1 MFQIHWTRR
10 HTTLLIY
17 TCVTILIAVL
27 TLLIIIFPGRV
38 TGFIGG
44 LLSAISPVFIGF
56 ATAYLLYPI
65 CMFFDRKVLKFM
77 DKNNPR
83 PRLRRI
89 FALALTILL
98 VATVLTLFIL
108 MIAPQI
114 KSSYIDLEAK
124 FDDYLATASQW
135 LDNVFADFF
144 AGKEDMENPL
154 DALLSVD
161 AIFEQLG
168 KLIDS
173 SFDLIGNFMNTAVA
187 YSSKFFTTISKVVVS
202 VLFAAY
208 FLIEKEMLFEK
219 INAFTYKFFSE
230 KSNRFMRKWVSFTHR
245 SFGGFISG
253 KILDAIIITLLNFIV
268 FGLCR
273 IPYYPLIALI
283 TGITDII
290 PYFGPFIGAIPCA
303 FIILIADPIKVIWF
317 VVLTLVIQQLDGN
330 IIGPKILGEKVG
342 VDSLLIIVAITVTGG
357 LWGLF
362 GMFVGVPI
370 FAVFYQIIKEFIEYL
385 LIKKRKPR
393 ETAAYYTE
401 EASK

>member
-1 MFQIHWTRR
+1 
-10 HTTLLIY
+10 
-17 TCVTILIAVL
+17 
-27 TLLIIIFPGRV
+27 
-38 TGFIGG
+38 
-44 LLSAISPVFIGF
+44 
-56 ATAYLLYPI
+56 
-65 CMFFDRKVLKFM
+65 
-77 DKNNPR
+77 
-83 PRLRRI
+83 
-89 FALALTILL
+89 
-98 VATVLTLFIL
+98 
-108 MIAPQI
+108 
-114 KSSYIDLEAK
+114 
-124 FDDYLATASQW
+124 
-135 LDNVFADFF
+135 
-144 AGKEDMENPL
+144 
-154 DALLSVD
+154 
-161 AIFEQLG
+161 
-168 KLIDS
+168 
-173 SFDLIGNFMNTAVA
+173 
-187 YSSKFFTTISKVVVS
+187 
-202 VLFAAY
+202 
-208 FLIEKEMLFEK
+208 
-219 INAFTYKFFSE
+219 
-230 KSNRFMRKWVSFTHR
+230 MRKWASFTHR

-370 FAVFYQIIKEFIEYL
+370 FAVFYQIVKEFIEYL